1 MGIARRGAPGG
12 FMTNPDAW
20 HNPSEDYPPSR
31 PGLMVFLGATVVCAL
46 GAVVVNWVA
55 ISSFARIPEIK
66 AALGL

>member
-1 MGIARRGAPGG
+1 
-12 FMTNPDAW
+12 MTEPDAW

-31 PGLMVFLGATVVCAL
+31 PGLAVFLGATVVCAV

-55 ISSFARIPEIK
+55 ISRFAHIPEIK